1 MLHDTLSIGD
11 KAPEIVNMLVEVQSG
26 SANKYEW
33 DPSSGLLKLDRVLHG
48 ALHYPGDYGFIP
60 ETLADDGDPLDGVAL
75 SSYPLLPGTL
85 VEIRVLAVLEMEDE
99 KGDDA
104 KILAVVDKDPRL
116 NNYRALDDVP
126 HSILKEIAHFFE
138 TYKQLEPNKWAK
150 VKGWHDAAAAHNIIQ
165 SAHHAFIA
173 QNTNSARS

>member
-1 MLHDTLSIGD
+1 
-11 KAPEIVNMLVEVQSG
+11 MLVEVQSG

-33 DPSSGLLKLDRVLHG
+33 DAQSGLLKLDRVLHG

-60 ETLADDGDPLDGVAL
+60 ETLADDGDPLDGVVL

-85 VEIRVLAVLEMEDE
+85 VDE
-99 KGDDA
+99 KGEDA

-116 NNYRALDDVP
+116 NDYRSLGDVP
-126 HSILKEIAHFFE
+126 QSILKEIAHFFE

-150 VKGWHDAAAAHNIIQ
+150 VRGWQDAAAAHATIQ
-165 SAHHAFIA
+165 AAHRAFEV
-173 QNTNSARS
+173 QNSNPTRG

>member
-1 MLHDTLSIGD
+1 MPHDSLSIGD

-33 DPSSGLLKLDRVLHG
+33 DAQSGLLKLDRVLHG

-60 ETLADDGDPLDGVAL
+60 ETLADDGDPLDGVVL

-99 KGDDA
+99 KGEDA

-116 NNYRALDDVP
+116 NDYRSLGDVP
-126 HSILKEIAHFFE
+126 QSILKEIAHFFE

-150 VKGWHDAAAAHNIIQ
+150 VRGWQDAAAAHATIQ
-165 SAHHAFIA
+165 AAHRTFEV
-173 QNTNSARS
+173 QNSNPTRG

>member
-1 MLHDTLSIGD
+1 
-11 KAPEIVNMLVEVQSG
+11 MLVEVQSG

-33 DPSSGLLKLDRVLHG
+33 DAHSGLLKLDRVLHG

-60 ETLADDGDPLDGVAL
+60 ETLADDGDPLDGVVL

-85 VEIRVLAVLEMEDE
+85 VEIRVLAILEMEDE
-99 KGDDA
+99 KGEDA

-116 NNYRALDDVP
+116 NDYRSLGDVP
-126 HSILKEIAHFFE
+126 QSILKEIAHFFE

-150 VKGWHDAAAAHNIIQ
+150 VRGWRDAAAAHAAIQ
-165 SAHHAFIA
+165 AAHRAFEV
-173 QNTNSARS
+173 QNSNPTRG